1 MQAPNGWFSH
11 DLIIWNDLDQR
22 GFVTK
27 GFELEIPDLRHASE
41 AALDSFYESVRQF
54 LHSLDESTRAQ
65 IRWSVD
71 SNYREELMAY
81 KAVTD
86 ARCEPDSWAAITRN
100 ERFNR
105 AWKAMQSGQL
115 RREKLVLFLSKR
127 IAVSPPAGAS
137 KLLLE
142 EHYQHLL
149 TQYNEAFDQH
159 GRVMA
164 SLFEP
169 HGSRVSSMSTEDLFR
184 YYSTFFN
191 PSYLRRD
198 NYDPIGQ
205 FREEATIHQNCWHQ
219 GVQAGKNFGFFADGF
234 YHNLILLKR
243 RPQRTRRG
251 IFWALTSLPFL
262 DYSITVNLYPQNI
275 RKEIAKAE
283 RSLERV
289 RGDYAAE
296 GKHSL
301 LTSKA
306 VKEERIKNLA
316 QGDVV
321 PFLYDYVVHVWAASE
336 EGLISKT
343 RQIETAFGQME
354 DAQCWTSNLSSAAT
368 TKNIWFQTWPGW
380 LWGKYTHHADSGLDE
395 WLADMLPFSSTFTG
409 HLEGAE
415 ALYDGSN
422 RNLIGVRNF
431 LSGTPQLA
439 VLLGMTRAGKSA
451 FMCDLLSQTDP
462 YYDFTL
468 IVEEG
473 LSYGIWTEALG
484 GTPIVIQ
491 PDGDLCLNYLDTQG
505 VPLTNLQITTAAA
518 LVAKM
523 AGHPADEDRR
533 NLRLAQI
540 TQYIEQLYADRF
552 EEWVS
557 EESGRLEKAARHAMA
572 ALAYK
577 KRHLPLSAT
586 FLEAWTELRH
596 EASEEERQELI
607 NQPTAEEV
615 SRFIKSP
622 DTERHV
628 RNTAFSFFQP
638 TEYPTHDML
647 QQMMLVAPFPE
658 HDRDEINHL
667 ATLLAPWNEQRL
679 VCGHSTLSM
688 TGRVAHFDL
697 TYIPESNR
705 QLKELAGFLIANYG
719 RQHIITLPRGAR
731 KRVIFEEVAR
741 TLDIPGGEQ
750 LVSEFYAQLSKFSTW
765 IISIVQQYSRFQRSG
780 IRPVVF
786 GNAKQF
792 FFTRMNDRRDLED
805 VARDID
811 LSEATKEAISRY
823 PLPEHLP
830 EGNKYAALTYYHLD
844 ARQPR
849 CGTIHN
855 RVSPEMLFC
864 SSSTGEDFDQRSRKL
879 RSHADVV
886 RGILAE
892 SAVPQAPT
900 SAPTH

>member
-1 MQAPNGWFSH
+1 MQAPNGWFTH
-11 DLIIWNDLDQR
+11 DLIIWNDLDKR

-27 GFELEIPDLRHASE
+27 GFVLDVPDLRHASDN
-41 AALDSFYESVRQF
+41 ALDGFYESVRQF
-54 LHSLDESTRAQ
+54 LHTLDESTRAQ
-65 IRWSVD
+65 LRWSVD
-71 SNYREELMAY
+71 SNYRDELSAY

-86 ARCEPDSWAAITRN
+86 ERCEPDSWAAISRN

-105 AWKAMQSGQL
+105 YWRAMQDGKL

-127 IAVSPPAGAS
+127 IAANPPTGAD
-137 KLLLE
+137 KDLLQ
-142 EHYQHLL
+142 EHYNRILA
-149 TQYNEAFDQH
+149 QYNEGFEQH
-159 GRVMA
+159 GRVIS
-164 SLFEP
+164 SLFEQ
-169 HGSRVSSMSTEDLFR
+169 HGCRVTAMSTEDLFR
-184 YYSTFFN
+184 YYATFFN

-205 FREEATIHQNCWHQ
+205 FREEETIHQNCWHQ
-219 GVQAGKNFGFFADGF
+219 GVQAGKTFGFFSDGF
-234 YHNLILLKR
+234 YHNLIILKR

-262 DYSITVNLYPQNI
+262 DYSITLNLYPQNV
-275 RKEIAKAE
+275 RKEISRAE

-306 VKEERIKNLA
+306 VKEERIKHLA

-321 PFLYDYVVHVWAASE
+321 PFLYDYVIHVWDASE
-336 EGLISKT
+336 DGLISKT

-354 DAQCWTSNLSSAAT
+354 DAQSWTSNLSSAAT

-409 HLEGAE
+409 HLDGAE

-473 LSYGIWTEALG
+473 LSYGIWSQALG

-505 VPLTNLQITTAAA
+505 APLTSLQITTAAA

-552 EEWVS
+552 EEWIS
-557 EESGRLEKAARHAMA
+557 EDASRLDMAARHAMA

-577 KRHLPLSAT
+577 KSHLPVSAT

-596 EASEEERQELI
+596 AVGGEERQSLI
-607 NQPTAEEV
+607 EAPTAEDV
-615 SRFIKSP
+615 SRFIRSA
-622 DTERHV
+622 DTERYV
-628 RNTAFSFFQP
+628 RNTAFAFFQP

-647 QQMMLVAPFPE
+647 QQMMLVAPIPE
-658 HDRDEINHL
+658 HDRNEINHL

-679 VCGHSTLSM
+679 VCGHSTLSL
-688 TGRVAHFDL
+688 TGRIAHFDL

-741 TLDIPGGEQ
+741 TLDISGGEQ

-780 IRPVVF
+780 IRPIVF

-792 FFTRMNDRRDLED
+792 FFTRMNDRRDIED
-805 VARDID
+805 VAKDID
-811 LSEATKEAISRY
+811 LSDTTKEAISRY

-830 EGNKYAALTYYHLD
+830 DSNKYAALTYYHLD
-844 ARQPR
+844 AQQPR

-864 SSSTGEDFDQRSRKL
+864 SSSTGEDFDNRSRLL
-879 RSHADVV
+879 RNHEDIVS
-886 RGILAE
+886 GIL
-892 SAVPQAPT
+892 SSVSNQPK
-900 SAPTH
+900 

>member
-11 DLIIWNDLDQR
+11 DLIIWNDLDKR

-27 GFELEIPDLRHASE
+27 GFVLDVPDLRHASE
-41 AALDSFYESVRQF
+41 HALDGFYESVRQF
-54 LHSLDESTRAQ
+54 LHTLDESTRAQ

-71 SNYREELMAY
+71 SNYRDELTAY
-81 KAVTD
+81 KTVTD
-86 ARCEPDSWAAITRN
+86 ERCEPGSWAAISRN

-105 AWKAMQSGQL
+105 YWKAMQSGQL
-115 RREKLVLFLSKR
+115 RREKLVLVLSKR
-127 IAVSPPAGAS
+127 IAANPPAGAN
-137 KLLLE
+137 KPMLD
-142 EHYQHLL
+142 EHYRRILA
-149 TQYNEAFDQH
+149 QYSEGFEQH
-159 GRVMA
+159 GRVIS

-169 HGSRVSSMSTEDLFR
+169 HGCRITSMSTGDLFR
-184 YYSTFFN
+184 YYATFFN

-205 FREEATIHQNCWHQ
+205 FREEETIHQNCWHQ
-219 GVQAGKNFGFFADGF
+219 GVQAGKAFGFFSDGF
-234 YHNLILLKR
+234 YHNLIILKR

-251 IFWALTSLPFL
+251 IFWAVTSLPFL
-262 DYSITVNLYPQNI
+262 DYSITVNLYPQNV
-275 RKEIAKAE
+275 RKEISRAE
-283 RSLERV
+283 KSLERV

-306 VKEERIKNLA
+306 VKEERIKHLA

-321 PFLYDYVVHVWAASE
+321 PFLYDYVVHVWDSSE
-336 EGLISKT
+336 DGLISKT

-380 LWGKYTHHADSGLDE
+380 VWGKYTHHADSGLDE

-409 HLEGAE
+409 HLDGAE

-431 LSGTPQLA
+431 ISGTPQLA

-451 FMCDLLSQTDP
+451 FMADLLSQTAP

-473 LSYGIWTEALG
+473 LSYGIWSEAQ
-484 GTPIVIQ
+484 GTSPIVIQ

-505 VPLTNLQITTAAA
+505 APLTNLQITTAAA

-552 EEWVS
+552 EEWIS
-557 EESGRLEKAARHAMA
+557 EDASRLERAARHAMA
-572 ALAYK
+572 ALAFK
-577 KRHLPLSAT
+577 KAKLPLSAT

-596 EASEEERQELI
+596 SIGDDERQSLI
-607 NQPTAEEV
+607 ATATPEEV

-622 DTERHV
+622 DTERYV
-628 RNTAFSFFQP
+628 RNTAFAFFQP
-638 TEYPTHDML
+638 TDYPTHDML

-658 HDRDEINHL
+658 HDRQEINHL

-679 VCGHSTLSM
+679 VCGHSTLSI
-688 TGRVAHFDL
+688 TGKLAHFDL

-731 KRVIFEEVAR
+731 KRVVFEEVAR

-780 IRPVVF
+780 IRPIVF

-792 FFTRMNDRRDLED
+792 FFTRMNDRRDIED
-805 VARDID
+805 VAKDID
-811 LSEATKEAISRY
+811 LSATTQEAISRY

-830 EGNKYAALTYYHLD
+830 DSNKYAALTYYHLD
-844 ARQPR
+844 VQQPL

-864 SSSTGEDFDQRSRKL
+864 SSSTGEDFDQRSRVL
-879 RSHADVV
+879 RNHSDIV
-886 RGILAE
+886 RGILVE
-892 SAVPQAPT
+892 SAASVSPSPK
-900 SAPTH
+900 

>member
-1 MQAPNGWFSH
+1 MQAPNGWFTEN
-11 DLIIWNDLDQR
+11 LIVWNDLDKR
-22 GFVTK
+22 GFVSK
-27 GFELEIPDLRHASE
+27 GFVLDVPDLRHASE
-41 AALDSFYESVRQF
+41 HALDHFYEAVRQF
-54 LHSLDESTRAQ
+54 LHTLDESTRAQ

-71 SNYREELMAY
+71 SDYREELLAY
-81 KAVTD
+81 NKVTEQ
-86 ARCEPDSWAAITRN
+86 RCEPDSWATISRN

-105 AWKAMQSGQL
+105 YWRAMQNGKL
-115 RREKLVLFLSKR
+115 RREKLVLFLSKP
-127 IAVSPPAGAS
+127 IGVNPPAGAS
-137 KLLLE
+137 PELLQ
-142 EHYQHLL
+142 EHYKRILA
-149 TQYNEAFDQH
+149 QYGEGFEQH
-159 GRVMA
+159 GRVIT
-164 SLFEP
+164 SLLEP
-169 HGSRVSSMSTEDLFR
+169 HGCRVTSMSTADLFR
-184 YYSTFFN
+184 YYATFFN

-205 FREEATIHQNCWHQ
+205 FREEETIQQNCWHQ
-219 GVQAGKNFGFFADGF
+219 GIQAGKTFGFFADGY
-234 YHNLILLKR
+234 YHNLIILKR

-262 DYSITVNLYPQNI
+262 DYAITVNLYPQNI
-275 RKEIAKAE
+275 RKEISKAE

-306 VKEERIKNLA
+306 VKEERIRNLA

-321 PFLYDYVVHVWAASE
+321 PFLYDYVVHVWDSTE
-336 EGLISKT
+336 DGLISKT

-380 LWGKYTHHADSGLDE
+380 LWGKYTHHADNGLDE
-395 WLADMLPFSSTFTG
+395 WLADILPFSSTFTG
-409 HLEGAE
+409 HLKDAE

-422 RNLIGVRNF
+422 CNLIGVRNF
-431 LSGTPQLA
+431 ISGTPQLA
-439 VLLGMTRAGKSA
+439 VLLGMTRTGKSGL
-451 FMCDLLSQTDP
+451 MCDLLSQTDP

-473 LSYGIWTEALG
+473 LSYGIWTQAQG
-484 GTPIVIQ
+484 CAPIVIQ

-505 VPLTNLQITTAAA
+505 APLTNLQITTAAA

-533 NLRLAQI
+533 NLRIAQI
-540 TQYIEQLYADRF
+540 TQYIEQLYTDRF
-552 EEWVS
+552 EEWIGEDAS
-557 EESGRLEKAARHAMA
+557 RLDLVARHALA
-572 ALAYK
+572 TLAYK
-577 KRHLPLSAT
+577 KAHMPISAT
-586 FLEAWTELRH
+586 FVEAWAELKH
-596 EASEEERQELI
+596 SVSAEERERLI
-607 NQPTAEEV
+607 VAPTAEEV
-615 SRFIKSP
+615 SRFIQSP
-622 DTERHV
+622 DTERYV
-628 RNTAFSFFQP
+628 RNAAFAFCRA
-638 TEYPTHDML
+638 EDYPTHDML

-679 VCGHSTLSM
+679 VCGHSTLSI
-688 TGRVAHFDL
+688 TGKIAHFDL

-780 IRPVVF
+780 IRPIVF

-792 FFTRMNDRRDLED
+792 FFLRMNDRRDLED
-805 VARDID
+805 VAKDID
-811 LSEATKEAISRY
+811 LSETTKEAISRY

-830 EGNKYAALTYYHLD
+830 DGNKYAALTYYHIDVQEPL
-844 ARQPR
+844 

-855 RVSPEMLFC
+855 RISPEMLFC
-864 SSSTGEDFDQRSRKL
+864 SSSTGEDFDNRSRLL
-879 RSHADVV
+879 RNHSNIVS
-886 RGILAE
+886 GILSE
-892 SAVPQAPT
+892 SAASSSNP
-900 SAPTH
+900 